1 MGYPVTLGHF
11 SAISVQPMAD
21 SVPGNF
27 SIKFYRMVPSAPTP
41 VAGDHSAGG
50 TMPMRAFR
58 YCEPMRLASS
68 VGWYIFPP
76 IDFSLVWDGATTRW
90 TFKGADAWYNLDGA
104 QFPNF
109 RMLFDKLSPERV
121 RGFSPQFLGAVS
133 HPGVVQIWSGLAA
146 RTSED
151 WSLLVRPPANLPRT
165 QNFQG
170 FEGIIE
176 TDRWFGPLF
185 TNIRLTKTDVPVDFK
200 VDYPLFMV
208 QPVHRST
215 ADLVGK
221 TAVEVVGGLE
231 QFLDSD
237 WDDYHKTIVERVGEK
252 RVTGDYAKRS
262 RKRK

>member
-1 MGYPVTLGHF
+1 MSATLRHLHNLPRTNGV
-11 SAISVQPMAD
+11 IGD
-21 SVPGNF
+21 F
-27 SIKFYRMVPSAPTP
+27 SIKFYRMIPSAPTP

-68 VGWYIFPP
+68 MGWYVFPP
-76 IDFSLVWDGATTRW
+76 IDFSLVWDGATIRW
-90 TFKGADAWYNLDGA
+90 TFKGADGWYNLDGA

-109 RMLFDKLSPERV
+109 RAHFDNCSPENV
-121 RGFSPQFLGAVS
+121 RGYSPQFLASVS
-133 HPGVVQIWSGLAA
+133 HPGVVQVWSGLVA
-146 RTSED
+146 RTSEE
-151 WSLLVRPPANLPRT
+151 WGLLVRPPANLPKT

-200 VDYPLFMV
+200 TDYPLFMV

-215 ADLVGK
+215 FNLVNGSQ
-221 TAVEVVGGLE
+221 AQVVDGLE
-231 QFLDSD
+231 NFLDSD
-237 WDDYHKTIVERVGEK
+237 WDDYHKTIVERVGPK
-252 RVTGDYAKRS
+252 RVTGDYAKSS